1 MNEYEAL
8 TTSAQLVL
16 IEFYATWCGHCRN
29 MMPVVAE
36 IRELLGDTVPIYQI
50 DIDENGYAAEQAG
63 VTSTPTFII
72 YRGGVPVW
80 QYSGEIDGNVLLQK
94 LQAFMS

>member
-36 IRELLGDTVPIYQI
+36 IRELLGDTV
-50 DIDENGYAAEQAG
+50 
-63 VTSTPTFII
+63 
-72 YRGGVPVW
+72 
-80 QYSGEIDGNVLLQK
+80 
-94 LQAFMS
+94 